1 MLDMRNVLMNNSIN
15 RGSRGNSRSLN
26 FELLRVLS
34 ILSIVTGH
42 LGEIGPAVSNPL
54 CMLGDVNCFVL
65 ISGYFLING
74 RFKSQ
79 RFIRLLI
86 ETIFYCFVITVGFA
100 IFDPN
105 VGIGDF
111 AKSLFP
117 LGPHRY
123 SYWFINKFLALMLLQ
138 PFISRMVTALSKR
151 QYQVL
156 LGAMYMINSELV
168 MGFPFSC
175 IFDNG
180 WSLPWM
186 ITVFLT
192 GGYIRLY
199 NPFEGFRHWGAAW
212 LAAVCVFYIAGRWG
226 GAIFNIQYN
235 QWFFMAKSLTMFMW
249 IRSITIAPESF
260 VGKITAFFAPNVL
273 AVYLIHNQALMIA
286 WLKNVGN
293 NLTIGYPD
301 PLMFAIWCLFS
312 IGVII
317 ACTLTDKCRVKA
329 FEVCEISKAINRLST
344 RIGNHLNLN

>member
-1 MLDMRNVLMNNSIN
+1 MQFKISEL
-15 RGSRGNSRSLN
+15 GGGGESRKLN
-26 FELLRVLS
+26 FELLRILS
-34 ILSIVTGH
+34 ILSIVTAH
-42 LGEIGPAVSNPL
+42 LSEICPGIANPL

-86 ETIFYCFVITVGFA
+86 ETIFYCFVITAGFA

-117 LGPHRY
+117 FGPHRY

-212 LAAVCVFYIAGRWG
+212 LTAVCVFYIAGRWG

-260 VGKITAFFAPNVL
+260 VGKLTAFFAPNVL
-273 AVYLIHNQALMIA
+273 AVYLIHNQALMIV
-286 WLKNVGN
+286 WLKDIGAMMTSREGAVG
-293 NLTIGYPD
+293 
-301 PLMFAIWCLFS
+301 MFIIWCAFS
-312 IGVII
+312 IIVIMG
-317 ACTLTDKCRVKA
+317 CTLIDKLRIITFHRCGITKS
-329 FEVCEISKAINRLST
+329 ISRLSSCVDNGLA
-344 RIGNHLNLN
+344 IE